1 MENQTLTSL
10 LAEKICGNIE
20 KVFYGKRLACQTY
33 VYVNGDTEN
42 RIEVIIPLE

>member
-20 KVFYGKRLACQTY
+20 KVIYGKRLVARHILCAMFCGGHVQRP
-33 VYVNGDTEN
+33 D
-42 RIEVIIPLE
+42 RSIQ